1 MISRSKI
8 LSIVLLL
15 SIVVISI
22 LLSQYMNKLH
32 FLTFQK
38 MESFDTYS
46 ASLLNRIGPIVF
58 DSSTLSTDKITSLQK
73 ITPPISDTTILS
85 YVNSGGDPDGIIS
98 NIKTYLG
105 SCPSSTST

>member
-1 MISRSKI
+1 MVSRPKI

-22 LLSQYMNKLH
+22 LLSQYTNKGV
-32 FLTFQK
+32 K

-73 ITPPISDTTILS
+73 MTPPISDTTILS